1 MASVYTVE
9 EIDRPKW
16 TGLQKVSFF
25 TFPVALVAAILLWLA
40 FFTLI
45 YDLYVTSFGSAS
57 FFDYISKAPFLDGVR
72 YTWSII
78 GIRNTFGLSVLAF
91 VLAAPFLF
99 AWLCLWMMKGGR
111 ALSRKILYLLH
122 VRSMFS
128 LIANTALVFV
138 AAYVGVIAYGIGF
151 YLVATKFGNNAA
163 AAEYF
168 GNHLAAMYQAP
179 FGSIDAAGAYQ
190 RPSRQTVL
198 AALAGLAAAGALV
211 GFPIGSAVQ
220 KRQRMIMGKARL
232 ATLRDAA
239 DFRLRDKHGIVLG
252 LKQGLLLR
260 NDGDQHVMV
269 IGSPGQGKSRSFV
282 IPTMMSFQGSQ
293 FVLDMSGEL
302 FEETSG
308 YMKDKGYDVY
318 LLAPGSKLTDGYNP
332 LDLISKDPN
341 QRITDL
347 QKLTQMLLPERL
359 RSDSSDFWEESA
371 RILMTAMLGFV
382 LECPDTR
389 KSLSELYRILNSMS
403 DERKAIVQLLENYE
417 NVLSD
422 QTRMQLT
429 KFAGRHEKLGEGI
442 AAEIVAKLN
451 FLQNPLVEAL
461 TSITTIPVDTIRKR
475 KMVIYVQAD
484 WNAIQIYERLI
495 SIFIQQMAD
504 KLVQMGKLRDGEH
517 EVLMML
523 DEFGNGGRID
533 TVLTLAP
540 LIRKNGVRF
549 VFILQDG
556 AQLERLYQKSGQKIL
571 MGASTIKLYMNFQNQ
586 EDATAVSMAAGKT
599 TEWIEQ
605 SSYTHRHGRRDRSV
619 SKVPVS
625 VDLLPVNILMM
636 MKPEEAIL
644 QVTGMP
650 LMRIMKLDSGGER
663 MFSKVGKF
671 KPLTKPRME
680 PVEWTVADTD
690 KFNGS
695 RPAAKGATGD
705 AKDRRGKVALGEV
718 DFASVERPQNAHEVR
733 FSVKDGVRQVYIS
746 SLDELRQRLDLD
758 EKRSAGVT
766 EGDLRRERQ
775 KEQPLQQI
783 ANVNTASLS
792 HNDERPKIDDESD
805 SDLKASRKRRP
816 ISEMN
821 YSERPSQNK
830 ATAQRAHREIGEKD
844 KADEDD
850 LEVDLEKLDRN
861 KYAGILKK
869 KDPERERHIAREDEP
884 DMQVIR
890 SPVLRRQEV
899 RDALDSDVAAFNQ
912 VIFDSVNAASEVE
925 ATDLNADVDLMVQKL
940 SDRMSDDTSRLYLEE
955 YAEKARDP
963 LAEDGS

>member
-1 MASVYTVE
+1 MASVYTDVE
-9 EIDRPKW
+9 AERPKW
-16 TGLQKVSFF
+16 TRLQEVSIL
-25 TFPVALVAAILLWLA
+25 TFPVVVFGAAGIWLM

-45 YDLYVTSFGSAS
+45 YDAYVVSFASAS
-57 FFDYISKAPFLDGVR
+57 YYDYVAKAPLLDSIA

-78 GIRNTFGLSVLAF
+78 HVRNTVGLSILAF
-91 VLAAPFLF
+91 VLAAPLVFFL
-99 AWLCLWMMKGGR
+99 LCLWMLKGGR

-122 VRSMFS
+122 IRSLFT
-128 LIANTALVFV
+128 LIAHTALIF
-138 AAYVGVIAYGIGF
+138 AATYAGVIVYGIVF
-151 YLVATKFGNNAA
+151 YLVATRAGGHVDIAD
-163 AAEYF
+163 YY

-179 FGSIDAAGAYQ
+179 FGATDAVGAYQ

-211 GFPIGSAVQ
+211 GFPIGAAIQ

-232 ATLRDAA
+232 ATLKDAA

-269 IGSPGQGKSRSFV
+269 IGSPGQGKSRGFV

-293 FVLDMSGEL
+293 VVLDMSGEL

-308 YMKDKGYDVY
+308 YLKDKGYEIF

-332 LDLISKDPN
+332 LDLISADPN

-371 RILMTAMLGFV
+371 RILLTAMLGFV

-389 KSLSELYRILNSMS
+389 KALSELYRILNSMS
-403 DERKAIVQLLENYE
+403 DERKAIIQLLENYE
-417 NVLSD
+417 AVLSD

-461 TSITTIPVDTIRKR
+461 TSITTIPIDSIRKR
-475 KMVIYVQAD
+475 KMVIFVQAD

-495 SIFIQQMAD
+495 SMFIQQMAD
-504 KLVQMGKLRDGEH
+504 KLVQMGPLRNGEH

-556 AQLERLYQKSGQKIL
+556 AQLERLYQRSGQKIL
-571 MGASTIKLYMNFQNQ
+571 MGASTIKLFMNFQNQ
-586 EDATAVSMAAGKT
+586 EDATAVSMAAGRT
-599 TEWIEQ
+599 TEWVEQ
-605 SSYTHRHGRRDRSV
+605 SSYTHRHGRRDRSIV
-619 SKVPVS
+619 KVPVS
-625 VDLLPVNILMM
+625 VDLLPVNTLMT

-663 MFSKVGKF
+663 MFSKVRKF
-671 KPLTKPRME
+671 KPATRPSME
-680 PVEWTVADTD
+680 PVEWTIADSDAFRPIALDAETSLPRRSL
-690 KFNGS
+690 S
-695 RPAAKGATGD
+695 RDPR
-705 AKDRRGKVALGEV
+705 KDI
-718 DFASVERPQNAHEVR
+718 DFSAVNRPQQPQNMR
-733 FSVKDGVRQVYIS
+733 FIVKDGVRHVYIS
-746 SLDELRQRLDLD
+746 SLDELRHRLDLD
-758 EKRSAGVT
+758 EKREAGMT
-766 EGDLRRERQ
+766 EEDLREEKQEMTRKIQSAAKAGRQGER
-775 KEQPLQQI
+775 
-783 ANVNTASLS
+783 S
-792 HNDERPKIDDESD
+792 
-805 SDLKASRKRRP
+805 ASRASGAIPVDNVHLEIDQAKLNSNVYPGSPRATHNRRDRFP
-816 ISEMN
+816 DVQAEAGTS
-821 YSERPSQNK
+821 PS
-830 ATAQRAHREIGEKD
+830 AI
-844 KADEDD
+844 
-850 LEVDLEKLDRN
+850 
-861 KYAGILKK
+861 
-869 KDPERERHIAREDEP
+869 
-884 DMQVIR
+884 
-890 SPVLRRQEV
+890 LRRQDV
-899 RDALDSDVAAFNQ
+899 RNAFGDDIQAL
-912 VIFDSVNAASEVE
+912 NAAVFEQADAGSFEPTE
-925 ATDLNADVDLMVQKL
+925 LNADVALLIGTLSERLTEDSSKALLREFADL
-940 SDRMSDDTSRLYLEE
+940 
-955 YAEKARDP
+955 ARDP
-963 LAEDGS
+963 LREDTEPPEDRFG

>member
-1 MASVYTVE
+1 MASVYTDE

-25 TFPVALVAAILLWLA
+25 TFPVALAVAVLLWLA

-45 YDLYVTSFGSAS
+45 YDAYVVSFGSAS
-57 FFDYISKAPFLDGVR
+57 YFDYISRAPFLDGLR
-72 YTWSII
+72 YTWSLI
-78 GIRNTFGLSVLAF
+78 GVRNTIGLSVLAF
-91 VLAAPFLF
+91 VLAAPFVF
-99 AWLCLWMMKGGR
+99 IWLCLWMLKGGR

-128 LIANTALVFV
+128 LIATTALIFV
-138 AAYVGVIAYGIGF
+138 GAYLGVIAYGIVF
-151 YLVATKFGNNAA
+151 FVVATKFGDNAA
-163 AAEYF
+163 AAEYY

-179 FGSIDAAGAYQ
+179 FGAIDATGAYQ

-198 AALAGLAAAGALV
+198 AALAGLAAAGALI
-211 GFPIGSAVQ
+211 GFPIGAAVQ

-232 ATLRDAA
+232 ATLKDAA

-282 IPTMMSFQGSQ
+282 IPTMMSFEGSQ

-308 YMKDKGYDVY
+308 YMKDKGYDVF

-332 LDLISKDPN
+332 LDLISSDPN

-371 RILMTAMLGFV
+371 RILLTAMLGFV

-417 NVLSD
+417 SVLTD

-461 TSITTIPVDTIRKR
+461 TSATTIPIDIIRKR

-504 KLVQMGKLRDGEH
+504 KLVQLGKLRDGEH

-556 AQLERLYQKSGQKIL
+556 AQLERLYQRSGQKIL
-571 MGASTIKLYMNFQNQ
+571 MGSSTIKLYMNFQNQ
-586 EDATAVSMAAGKT
+586 EDASAVSMAAGKT
-599 TEWIEQ
+599 TEWIDQ

-625 VDLLPVNILMM
+625 VDLLPVNTLMM

-663 MFSKVGKF
+663 MFSKVRKF
-671 KPLTKPRME
+671 KSVPKPRME
-680 PVEWTVADTD
+680 SVEWTIEDTD
-690 KFNGS
+690 KFDAS
-695 RPAAKGATGD
+695 RPPKIEAPGHIKERRAKNAAGD
-705 AKDRRGKVALGEV
+705 V
-718 DFASVERPQNAHEVR
+718 DFGAVDRPQHAHEVR
-733 FSVKDGVRQVYIS
+733 FGMKEGVRHVYIS
-746 SLDELRQRLDLD
+746 SLDELRRRLDLD
-758 EKRSAGVT
+758 EKRAAGVT
-766 EGDLRRERQ
+766 EDELPRKRQ
-775 KEQPLQQI
+775 KDPPPQQ
-783 ANVNTASLS
+783 NGKVTASS
-792 HNDERPKIDDESD
+792 RTSDDDQLVDRHHEKNV
-805 SDLKASRKRRP
+805 DLV
-816 ISEMN
+816 
-821 YSERPSQNK
+821 
-830 ATAQRAHREIGEKD
+830 
-844 KADEDD
+844 DD
-850 LEVDLEKLDRN
+850 DVLEVDQKKLDQN
-861 KYAGILKK
+861 KYAGILKRQ
-869 KDPERERHIAREDEP
+869 DAVRDRMIAREDAP
-884 DMQVIR
+884 DTQVIR

-899 RDALDSDVAAFNQ
+899 REAFGTDISALNK
-912 VIFDSVNAASEVE
+912 VIFDSVNAANEIE
-925 ATDLNADVDLMVQKL
+925 APDLNSDIELMVQTL
-940 SDRMSDDTSRLYLEE
+940 SEKMADKTSRLYLKE
-955 YAEKARDP
+955 YAEKAMDP
-963 LAEDGS
+963 LAEESEEADA

>member
-1 MASVYTVE
+1 MASVYTDAE
-9 EIDRPKW
+9 AERPKW
-16 TGLQKVSFF
+16 TKLQEVSVF
-25 TFPVALVAAILLWLA
+25 TFPVAVLGASAVWLL

-45 YDLYVTSFGSAS
+45 YDAYVSSFGSTS
-57 FFDYISKAPFLDGVR
+57 YYDYIAQARVLDSVA

-78 GIRNTFGLSVLAF
+78 RVRNTLGLSILAF
-91 VLAAPFLF
+91 VLASPFLF
-99 AWLCLWMMKGGR
+99 FLLCLWMLKGGR

-122 VRSMFS
+122 VRSMFT
-128 LIANTALVFV
+128 LIAHTAMIFA
-138 AAYVGVIAYGIGF
+138 AAYAAVIVYGIVF
-151 YLVATKFGNNAA
+151 YLVASRAGGLAWIA
-163 AAEYF
+163 DYY
-168 GNHLAAMYQAP
+168 GDHLAAMYQAP
-179 FGSIDAAGAYQ
+179 FGATDAAGTFQ

-211 GFPIGSAVQ
+211 GFPIGAAIQ

-232 ATLRDAA
+232 ATLKDAA

-269 IGSPGQGKSRSFV
+269 IGSPGQGKSRGFV
-282 IPTMMSFQGSQ
+282 IPTMMSFKGSQ
-293 FVLDMSGEL
+293 VVLDMSGEL

-308 YMKDKGYDVY
+308 YLKDKGYEIFI
-318 LLAPGSKLTDGYNP
+318 LAPGSKFTDGYNP
-332 LDLISKDPN
+332 LDLISTDPN

-371 RILMTAMLGFV
+371 RILLTAMLGFV

-403 DERKAIVQLLENYE
+403 DERKAIIQLLENYE
-417 NVLSD
+417 AVLSD

-461 TSITTIPVDTIRKR
+461 TSITTIPIDTIRKR
-475 KMVIYVQAD
+475 KMVIFVQAD

-495 SIFIQQMAD
+495 SMFIQQMAD
-504 KLVQMGKLRDGEH
+504 KLVQMGPLRNGEH

-556 AQLERLYQKSGQKIL
+556 AQLERLYQRSGQKIL
-571 MGASTIKLYMNFQNQ
+571 MGASTIKLFMNFQNQ
-586 EDATAVSMAAGKT
+586 EDATAVSMAAGRT
-599 TEWIEQ
+599 TEWVEQ
-605 SSYTHRHGRRDRSV
+605 SSYTHRHGRRDRSIA
-619 SKVPVS
+619 KVPVS
-625 VDLLPVNILMM
+625 VDLLPVNTLMM

-663 MFSKVGKF
+663 MFSKVRKF
-671 KPLTKPRME
+671 KPITKPCME
-680 PVEWTVADTD
+680 PVEWTIADSEAVSPGAPAPETTSLTRTASHVPSAGMGVD
-690 KFNGS
+690 LGS
-695 RPAAKGATGD
+695 LDRP
-705 AKDRRGKVALGEV
+705 RE
-718 DFASVERPQNAHEVR
+718 PQSIR
-733 FSVKDGVRQVYIS
+733 YIVKEGVRHVYIS

-758 EKRSAGVT
+758 ETREAGRT
-766 EGDLRRERQ
+766 EEELRNE
-775 KEQPLQQI
+775 EQ
-783 ANVNTASLS
+783 
-792 HNDERPKIDDESD
+792 
-805 SDLKASRKRRP
+805 
-816 ISEMN
+816 
-821 YSERPSQNK
+821 
-830 ATAQRAHREIGEKD
+830 ATAQKKQPAATGGRQGNRGAARASGPDQVDDVHIEID
-844 KADEDD
+844 QA
-850 LEVDLEKLDRN
+850 KLDRSVYPGSPRGPQN
-861 KYAGILKK
+861 RVQRTSDIQDEAGNPPGSAI
-869 KDPERERHIAREDEP
+869 
-884 DMQVIR
+884 
-890 SPVLRRQEV
+890 LRRQDV
-899 RDALDSDVAAFNQ
+899 RGAFGADIKALNEAIFEQADAGS
-912 VIFDSVNAASEVE
+912 FDPIE
-925 ATDLNADVDLMVQKL
+925 LNADVELLIGAL
-940 SDRMSDDTSRLYLEE
+940 SERLTEDSSEAFLREFADR
-955 YAEKARDP
+955 ARDP
-963 LAEDGS
+963 LGEETA

>member
-1 MASVYTVE
+1 MASVYTDAE
-9 EIDRPKW
+9 AERPKW
-16 TGLQKVSFF
+16 TRLQEVSAF
-25 TFPVALVAAILLWLA
+25 TFPVAVFGAAAIWLL

-45 YDLYVTSFGSAS
+45 YDAYVSSFGSTSYYDYVAQAS
-57 FFDYISKAPFLDGVR
+57 ILDSIA

-78 GIRNTFGLSVLAF
+78 RVRNTVGLSILAF
-91 VLAAPFLF
+91 VLASPFLF
-99 AWLCLWMMKGGR
+99 FLLCLWMLKGGR

-122 VRSMFS
+122 IRSMFT
-128 LIANTALVFV
+128 LIAHSALIFA
-138 AAYVGVIAYGIGF
+138 AAYAAAIVYGIIF
-151 YLVATKFGNNAA
+151 YLVASRAGGLAA
-163 AAEYF
+163 IADYY

-179 FGSIDAAGAYQ
+179 IGATDAAGSYQ

-211 GFPIGSAVQ
+211 GVPIGAAIQ

-232 ATLRDAA
+232 ATLKDAA

-269 IGSPGQGKSRSFV
+269 IGSPGQGKSRGFV

-293 FVLDMSGEL
+293 VVLDMSGEL

-308 YMKDKGYDVY
+308 YLKDKGYEIF
-318 LLAPGSKLTDGYNP
+318 LLAPGSKFTDGYNP
-332 LDLISKDPN
+332 LDLISADPN

-371 RILMTAMLGFV
+371 RILLTAMLGFV

-403 DERKAIVQLLENYE
+403 DERKAIIQLLENYE
-417 NVLSD
+417 TVLSD

-461 TSITTIPVDTIRKR
+461 TSITSIPIDSIRKR
-475 KMVIYVQAD
+475 KMVTFVQAD

-495 SIFIQQMAD
+495 SMFIQQMAD
-504 KLVQMGKLRDGEH
+504 KLVQMGPLRNGEH

-556 AQLERLYQKSGQKIL
+556 AQLERLYQRSGQKIL
-571 MGASTIKLYMNFQNQ
+571 MGASTIKLFMNFQNQ
-586 EDATAVSMAAGKT
+586 EDATAVSMAAGRT
-599 TEWIEQ
+599 TEWVEQ
-605 SSYTHRHGRRDRSV
+605 SSYTHRHGRRDRSIA
-619 SKVPVS
+619 KVPIS
-625 VDLLPVNILMM
+625 VDLLPVNTLMM

-650 LMRIMKLDSGGER
+650 LMRIMKLDSAGER
-663 MFSKVGKF
+663 MFSKVRKF
-671 KPLTKPRME
+671 KPVTRPCME
-680 PVEWTVADTD
+680 PVEWTIADSD
-690 KFNGS
+690 AF
-695 RPAAKGATGD
+695 RPIASDAETAIPRKKRSPSPGPRMDIDFGA
-705 AKDRRGKVALGEV
+705 VN
-718 DFASVERPQNAHEVR
+718 RPQQPQNMR
-733 FSVKDGVRQVYIS
+733 FIVKDGVRHVYIS
-746 SLDELRQRLDLD
+746 SLDELRRRLDLD
-758 EKRSAGVT
+758 EKREAGVT
-766 EGDLRRERQ
+766 EEELH
-775 KEQPLQQI
+775 KENQE
-783 ANVNTASLS
+783 VT
-792 HNDERPKIDDESD
+792 
-805 SDLKASRKRRP
+805 RKKQRA
-816 ISEMN
+816 
-821 YSERPSQNK
+821 
-830 ATAQRAHREIGEKD
+830 ATAGRQGKRSAPQASGAIP
-844 KADEDD
+844 
-850 LEVDLEKLDRN
+850 VDGVNLYIDQAKLDRSVYRGSPRGALN
-861 KYAGILKK
+861 PRDRASAVEAEAGTL
-869 KDPERERHIAREDEP
+869 AL
-884 DMQVIR
+884 
-890 SPVLRRQEV
+890 LRRQDV
-899 RDALDSDVAAFNQ
+899 RDAFGGDIQAL
-912 VIFDSVNAASEVE
+912 NAAIFEQADAGSVE
-925 ATDLNADVDLMVQKL
+925 PIELNADVELLIGNLSERLTEDSSKTYLREFADL
-940 SDRMSDDTSRLYLEE
+940 
-955 YAEKARDP
+955 ARDP
-963 LAEDGS
+963 LREDTEPTETENRFE

>member
-1 MASVYTVE
+1 MKMASVYTDE

-179 FGSIDAAGAYQ
+179 FGAIDAAGAYQ

-211 GFPIGSAVQ
+211 GFPIGAAVQ

-318 LLAPGSKLTDGYNP
+318 LLAPGSKLTDGFNP

-417 NVLSD
+417 GVLSD

-451 FLQNPLVEAL
+451 FLQDPLVEAL

-625 VDLLPVNILMM
+625 VDLLPVNTLMM

-663 MFSKVGKF
+663 MFSKVRKF
-671 KPLTKPRME
+671 KPLPKPRME

-695 RPAAKGATGD
+695 RPAAKEATGN
-705 AKDRRGKVALGEV
+705 AKDRRGKAATGEV

-746 SLDELRQRLDLD
+746 SLDELRHRLDLD

-766 EGDLRRERQ
+766 EEDLRRERQ
-775 KEQPLQQI
+775 KEQPPQKI

-792 HNDERPKIDDESD
+792 HNEERAKLDGESE
-805 SDLKASRKRRP
+805 SNTKTSRKRRP
-816 ISEMN
+816 IREMN
-821 YSERPSQNK
+821 SGERPSLNK
-830 ATAQRAHREIGEKD
+830 ATAQRSHQEISEKGT
-844 KADEDD
+844 ADEDD

-884 DMQVIR
+884 DR

-899 RDALDSDVAAFNQ
+899 RDVFDSDVAAFNQ
-912 VIFDSVNAASEVE
+912 VIFDSADAASEVE
-925 ATDLNADVDLMVQKL
+925 APDLNADVDLMVQKL
-940 SDRMSDDTSRLYLEE
+940 SERMSDKTSRVYLKE

-963 LAEDGS
+963 LAEET

>member
-1 MASVYTVE
+1 MASVSTHR
-9 EIDRPKW
+9 EIERPKW
-16 TGLQKVSFF
+16 TGLQKVSPITLPF
-25 TFPVALVAAILLWLA
+25 VVLGAAGLWLFIFA
-40 FFTLI
+40 TI
-45 YDLYVTSFGSAS
+45 YDAYIVSFGQGSY
-57 FFDYISKAPFLDGVR
+57 FDYVGAARFADAMH
-72 YTWSII
+72 YTLSVIHT
-78 GIRNTFGLSVLAF
+78 RNTVGLSILAF
-91 VLAAPFLF
+91 MLASPFLF
-99 AWLCLWMMKGGR
+99 FVLSLWMLKGGK

-128 LIANTALVFV
+128 LLALTAMIFA
-138 AAYVGVIAYGIGF
+138 AAYAGVTIYGIAF
-151 YLVATKFGNNAA
+151 YMVATKAGEHAA
-163 AAEYF
+163 IASYY

-179 FGSIDAAGAYQ
+179 FGATDMAGAYQ
-190 RPSRQTVL
+190 KPSRQTIF

-211 GFPIGSAVQ
+211 GFPIGAAIQ
-220 KRQRMIMGKARL
+220 KRQRMVMGRARL

-269 IGSPGQGKSRSFV
+269 IGSPGQGKSRGFV
-282 IPTMMSFQGSQ
+282 IPTMMSFEGSQ
-293 FVLDMSGEL
+293 VVLDMSGEL
-302 FEETSG
+302 FDETSG
-308 YMKDKGYDVY
+308 YLKDKGYEIF
-318 LLAPGSKLTDGYNP
+318 LLAPGSKFTDGYNP
-332 LDLISKDPN
+332 LDLISTEPN

-371 RILMTAMLGFV
+371 RILLTAMLGFV

-417 NVLSD
+417 AVLSD

-461 TSITTIPVDTIRKR
+461 TSITTIPIDEIRKR
-475 KMVIYVQAD
+475 KLAIFIQAD

-495 SIFIQQMAD
+495 SMFIQQMAD
-504 KLVQMGKLRDGEH
+504 KLVQLGPLPNGEH

-556 AQLERLYQKSGQKIL
+556 AQLERLYQRSGQKIL
-571 MGASTIKLYMNFQNQ
+571 MGAATIKLFMNFQNQ

-605 SSYTHRHGRRDRSV
+605 SSYSHRHGRRQRSI

-625 VDLLPVNILMM
+625 VDLLPVNTLMM

-644 QVTGMP
+644 QLTGMP

-663 MFSKVGKF
+663 MFAKVRRF
-671 KPLTKPRME
+671 KPMAKPRME
-680 PVEWTVADTD
+680 PVEWTIED
-690 KFNGS
+690 N
-695 RPAAKGATGD
+695 AKSATG
-705 AKDRRGKVALGEV
+705 GENALIAPGPE
-718 DFASVERPQNAHEVR
+718 PQNQRFVVR
-733 FSVKDGVRQVYIS
+733 QGVRQVYIS
-746 SLDELRQRLDLD
+746 SLDELRHRLDLD
-758 EKRSAGVT
+758 ET
-766 EGDLRRERQ
+766 
-775 KEQPLQQI
+775 
-783 ANVNTASLS
+783 
-792 HNDERPKIDDESD
+792 
-805 SDLKASRKRRP
+805 
-816 ISEMN
+816 
-821 YSERPSQNK
+821 
-830 ATAQRAHREIGEKD
+830 REIGVAEVEPEAAEKPD
-844 KADEDD
+844 AIAPQNRRPAGRPKPSKKSAPRPANKDLVDIEIDEEA
-850 LEVDLEKLDRN
+850 LSRKLYPGTPGGRDRVQSSQPVYSAVAN
-861 KYAGILKK
+861 SQA
-869 KDPERERHIAREDEP
+869 H
-884 DMQVIR
+884 
-890 SPVLRRQEV
+890 SPPILRRQDVKEV
-899 RDALDSDVAAFNQ
+899 FGDDIQALNEAIFQQAEDSSIDT
-912 VIFDSVNAASEVE
+912 VE
-925 ATDLNADVDLMVQKL
+925 LNKDVDLLIQNL
-940 SDRMSDDTSRLYLEE
+940 SDRLSDNESREHLREF
-955 YAEKARDP
+955 AEAARDP
-963 LAEDGS
+963 LREGLVPVDQP

>member
-1 MASVYTVE
+1 MKMANVYTDA

-16 TGLQKVSFF
+16 TRLQKVSVF
-25 TFPVALVAAILLWLA
+25 TFPVALLGVVLVWLL
-40 FFTLI
+40 FFMLI
-45 YDLYVTSFGSAS
+45 YDAYVTSFGSTS
-57 FFDYISKAPFLDGVR
+57 YFDYIGQARVIDAVH

-78 GIRNTFGLSVLAF
+78 RVRNTVGLSLLALVLAS
-91 VLAAPFLF
+91 PFLF
-99 AWLCLWMMKGGR
+99 FLLCLWMLKGGR

-122 VRSMFS
+122 VRSMFT
-128 LIANTALVFV
+128 LIAHSALIFT
-138 AAYVGVIAYGIGF
+138 AAYAGVVVYGIAF
-151 YLVATKFGNNAA
+151 YLVATKAGEHVGIAD
-163 AAEYF
+163 YY

-179 FGSIDAAGAYQ
+179 FGAIDAAGAYQ

-211 GFPIGSAVQ
+211 GFPVGAAIH

-232 ATLRDAA
+232 ATLKDAA

-269 IGSPGQGKSRSFV
+269 IGSPGQGKSRGFV

-293 FVLDMSGEL
+293 VVLDMSGEL

-308 YMKDKGYDVY
+308 YLKDKGYEIF
-318 LLAPGSKLTDGYNP
+318 LLAPGSKFTDGYNP
-332 LDLISKDPN
+332 LDLISTDPN

-371 RILMTAMLGFV
+371 RILLTAMLGFV

-417 NVLSD
+417 AVLSD

-461 TSITTIPVDTIRKR
+461 TSITSIPIDSIRNR
-475 KMVIYVQAD
+475 KMVIFVQAD

-495 SIFIQQMAD
+495 SMFIQQMAD
-504 KLVQMGKLRDGEH
+504 KLVQMGRLRNGEH

-556 AQLERLYQKSGQKIL
+556 AQLERLYQRSGQKIL
-571 MGASTIKLYMNFQNQ
+571 MGASTIKLFMNFQNQ
-586 EDATAVSMAAGKT
+586 EDATAVSMAAGRT
-599 TEWIEQ
+599 TEWVEQ
-605 SSYTHRHGRRDRSV
+605 SSYTHRHGRRDRSIA
-619 SKVPVS
+619 KVPVS
-625 VDLLPVNILMM
+625 VDLLPVNTLMM

-650 LMRIMKLDSGGER
+650 LMCIMKLDSGGER
-663 MFSKVGKF
+663 MFSKVRKF
-671 KPLTKPRME
+671 EPVIRPCMK
-680 PVEWTVADTD
+680 PVEWTIADSDAFKPIAPDADTAIPRKTRSSSGPRTD
-690 KFNGS
+690 IDL
-695 RPAAKGATGD
+695 GAI
-705 AKDRRGKVALGEV
+705 K
-718 DFASVERPQNAHEVR
+718 RPQQPQNMR
-733 FSVKDGVRQVYIS
+733 FIVKDGVRHVYIS

-758 EKRSAGVT
+758 EKREAGVT
-766 EGDLRRERQ
+766 EEELRGEKQETTRKKQPVQTVGRQ
-775 KEQPLQQI
+775 
-783 ANVNTASLS
+783 
-792 HNDERPKIDDESD
+792 
-805 SDLKASRKRRP
+805 RKRG
-816 ISEMN
+816 
-821 YSERPSQNK
+821 
-830 ATAQRAHREIGEKD
+830 AAQAPETVPVDG
-844 KADEDD
+844 
-850 LEVDLEKLDRN
+850 VDLDIDRAKLGRSVYTGSPQVLRNRHDRPPAAQHE
-861 KYAGILKK
+861 AGKPLTS
-869 KDPERERHIAREDEP
+869 AL
-884 DMQVIR
+884 
-890 SPVLRRQEV
+890 LRRQDV
-899 RDALDSDVAAFNQ
+899 RDAFGGDIQALNDAIFEQADAGTFNPTELNEDVELLIGSLSERLTEDSSKAYLREF
-912 VIFDSVNAASEVE
+912 
-925 ATDLNADVDLMVQKL
+925 TDL
-940 SDRMSDDTSRLYLEE
+940 
-955 YAEKARDP
+955 ARDP
-963 LAEDGS
+963 LREDTDPPETEERFE

>member
-1 MASVYTVE
+1 MASVSTE
-9 EIDRPKW
+9 AEAERPKW
-16 TGLQKVSFF
+16 TKLQEVSAF
-25 TFPVALVAAILLWLA
+25 TFPVAVLGAVLIWLL

-45 YDLYVTSFGSAS
+45 YDAYVTSFGSAS
-57 FFDYISKAPFLDGVR
+57 YYDYIAQANVLDSII

-78 GIRNTFGLSVLAF
+78 RARNTVGLSILALL
-91 VLAAPFLF
+91 LASPFLF
-99 AWLCLWMMKGGR
+99 FLLSLWMLKGGR

-122 VRSMFS
+122 VRSMFT
-128 LIANTALVFV
+128 LIAHTALIFA
-138 AAYVGVIAYGIGF
+138 AAYAAVIVYGVVF
-151 YLVATKFGNNAA
+151 YLVASRAGGFAVIADYYGD
-163 AAEYF
+163 
-168 GNHLAAMYQAP
+168 HLAAMYQVP
-179 FGSIDAAGAYQ
+179 FGATDTAGTFQ

-211 GFPIGSAVQ
+211 GFPIGAAIQ

-232 ATLRDAA
+232 ATLKDAA

-269 IGSPGQGKSRSFV
+269 IGSPGQGKSRGFV
-282 IPTMMSFQGSQ
+282 IPTMMSFKGSQ
-293 FVLDMSGEL
+293 MVLDMSGEL

-308 YMKDKGYDVY
+308 YLKDQGYEIF
-318 LLAPGSKLTDGYNP
+318 LLAPGSRFTDGYNP
-332 LDLISKDPN
+332 LDLISSEPN

-371 RILMTAMLGFV
+371 RILLTAMLGFV

-403 DERKAIVQLLENYE
+403 DERKAIIQLLENYE
-417 NVLSD
+417 AVLSD

-461 TSITTIPVDTIRKR
+461 TSITTIPIDTIRKR
-475 KMVIYVQAD
+475 KLVIFVQAD
-484 WNAIQIYERLI
+484 WNAMQIYERLI
-495 SIFIQQMAD
+495 SMFIQQMAD
-504 KLVQMGKLRDGEH
+504 KLVQMGPLRNGEH

-556 AQLERLYQKSGQKIL
+556 AQLERLYQRSGQKIL
-571 MGASTIKLYMNFQNQ
+571 MGASTIKLFMNFQNQ
-586 EDATAVSMAAGKT
+586 EDAAAVSAAAGRT
-599 TEWIEQ
+599 TEWVEQ
-605 SSYTHRHGRRDRSV
+605 SSYSHRHGRRHRSI

-625 VDLLPVNILMM
+625 VDLLPVNTLMM

-663 MFSKVGKF
+663 MFSKVRKF
-671 KPLTKPRME
+671 KPITKPCME
-680 PVEWTVADTD
+680 PVEWTIGDREAFSPGAAAPETTS
-690 KFNGS
+690 FS
-695 RPAAKGATGD
+695 RLVSQMQGTGMDVNLAA
-705 AKDRRGKVALGEV
+705 
-718 DFASVERPQNAHEVR
+718 VERPRQPKSVR
-733 FSVKDGVRQVYIS
+733 FTVKEGVRHVYIS

-758 EKRSAGVT
+758 ET
-766 EGDLRRERQ
+766 
-775 KEQPLQQI
+775 
-783 ANVNTASLS
+783 
-792 HNDERPKIDDESD
+792 
-805 SDLKASRKRRP
+805 
-816 ISEMN
+816 
-821 YSERPSQNK
+821 
-830 ATAQRAHREIGEKD
+830 REIGVSEDGPEENRGAPEK
-844 KADEDD
+844 KEAAATATTQGKVPAARASVPIEVE
-850 LEVDLEKLDRN
+850 EVDIEIDQAKLDRN
-861 KYAGILKK
+861 VYQGSPRPRHQLDRTSNIRDQAGS
-869 KDPERERHIAREDEP
+869 
-884 DMQVIR
+884 
-890 SPVLRRQEV
+890 SPASPILRRQEV
-899 RDALDSDVAAFNQ
+899 RGAFGTDIKALNDAIFEQADAGAFDP
-912 VIFDSVNAASEVE
+912 IE
-925 ATDLNADVDLMVQKL
+925 LNADVELLIGTL
-940 SDRMSDDTSRLYLEE
+940 SERLSEE
-955 YAEKARDP
+955 RSKAFLREFADFARDP
-963 LAEDGS
+963 LREEGQHYADAEDRLT